1 MVVSETSNAAEQTR
15 FGWLPRS
22 HVGQTAA
29 ARDETS
35 LQRSTIGGWTTDS
48 RCLELG
54 LERFRA
60 IVEWSYLLADGQ
72 RGRKGSVREDHEPV
86 AHSESVGGDSVGADK
101 GAIGVDECESNDP
114 VCRVY
119 EGRWRALRRRGSLVW
134 VLPLNALTS
143 ERVSLLAASLEPFG
157 LDLTDELV
165 EAKAIGRVGQVAP
178 TGKPSEDDRLRTT
191 TSGPIDRSL
200 PLAKSVLLRAVDPDA
215 GQRGA
220 LDEGWQGIR
229 PGPVAG
235 VIHEPFLHAMTQ
247 EVEQSS
253 NLGFL
258 FSGNHDQ
265 LVPTR
270 PEGTLPGMKSPGFLG
285 EVGLDERHEQREL
298 LRRVRGEQ

>member
-1 MVVSETSNAAEQTR
+1 MVRWNFLS
-15 FGWLPRS
+15 
-22 HVGQTAA
+22 
-29 ARDETS
+29 
-35 LQRSTIGGWTTDS
+35 
-48 RCLELG
+48 
-54 LERFRA
+54 
-60 IVEWSYLLADGQ
+60 ADGQ
-72 RGRKGSVREDHEPV
+72 RRRKGPVGEDDEPV
-86 AHSESVGGDSVGADK
+86 AHSESVGGDSVSADK
-101 GAIGVDECESNDP
+101 GAIGLDECESNEP
-114 VCRVY
+114 VCRVN
-119 EGRWRALRRRGSLVW
+119 EGRWRALRRRGPLVW

-165 EAKAIGRVGQVAP
+165 EAKAVRRVGQVAP
-178 TGKPSEDDRLRTT
+178 TRKPTEDDRLRTT

-258 FSGNHDQ
+258 FFGNDDQ
-265 LVPTR
+265 LVPAR
-270 PEGTLPGMKSPGFLG
+270 PEGTLPGMKTPGFLG

-298 LRRVRGEQ
+298 LWRVRGEQQMDVVGENDEVVHRHAIPRLGSPEDPEHQVVELRRGAQQ